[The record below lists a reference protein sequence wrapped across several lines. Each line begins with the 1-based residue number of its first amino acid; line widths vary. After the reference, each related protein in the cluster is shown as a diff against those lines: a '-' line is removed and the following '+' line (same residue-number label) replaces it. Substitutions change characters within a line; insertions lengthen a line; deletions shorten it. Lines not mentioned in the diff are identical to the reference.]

1 MWSILHYYLHPKM
14 HDWGIVIW
22 QVVNVRLEFLKISQS
37 ICWESGNTSQLILRT
52 FFQCCFICNIN
63 HLFYSYK
70 TDIFQTFFN
79 LLFRHFIPQC
89 QPSLSLLWIYL
100 SKCLATWRWHIC
112 PGHSGTA
119 HARSPGHAWIRGK
132 LFQLGGNRGSGETQ
146 SVFHRER
153 QGRTNTWIIDD

>member
-1 MWSILHYYLHPKM
+1 MWSISHYYLLPKM

-37 ICWESGNTSQLILRT
+37 ICWESGDTSQLILRT
-52 FFQCCFICNIN
+52 FFFKAAIEITRFI
-63 HLFYSYK
+63 LRR
-70 TDIFQTFFN
+70 QTFSKHSLM

-89 QPSLSLLWIYL
+89 QPSLSLFWIYL

-112 PGHSGTA
+112 RGHSGTV

-132 LFQLGGNRGSGETQ
+132 LFQLGGNQGSGETQ
-146 SVFHRER
+146 SVFHHER